1 MQAVILT
8 GTIAGFVH
16 VVSGADHLIAMVPA
30 AINNP
35 QKALKNSFSWGL
47 GHSSGVLLLA
57 FLAIFIKDITP
68 LNKFSSIAE
77 FLVGISLLIV
87 GVFAIK
93 NSFQL
98 SLHSHSHKHGN
109 GISHRHL
116 HFHVKEQKNNKHS
129 HVKEQKNNK
138 HSHALTGL
146 GLLHGIAGGSHF
158 LAVLPALALPLT
170 SACLYLISYL
180 IGSLISMNLFTCLI
194 SFTTF
199 KASQKFIKRLIA
211 LAGGLSFSLG
221 LFWIQ
226 RSASVFLN

>member
-8 GTIAGFVH
+8 GTLAGFVH
-16 VVSGADHLIAMVPA
+16 VISGADHLIAMAPA

-57 FLAIFIKDITP
+57 FLAIFIKDIAS
-68 LNKFSSIAE
+68 LNKFSNIAE

-93 NSFQL
+93 NSLQL
-98 SLHSHSHKHGN
+98 SIHSHAHNHGN
-109 GISHRHL
+109 GIAHRHFHL
-116 HFHVKEQKNNKHS
+116 HVKEQRNK
-129 HVKEQKNNK
+129 NK

-180 IGSLISMNLFTCLI
+180 IGSLTSMNLFTCLI

-199 KASQKFIKRLIA
+199 KASQKFVKKLIA
-211 LAGGLSFSLG
+211 VAGGVSFSLG

-226 RSASVFLN
+226 RSSSVFLS

>member
-1 MQAVILT
+1 MQAEILT
-8 GTIAGFVH
+8 GSIAGFVH
-16 VVSGADHLIAMVPA
+16 VVSGADHLIAMAPA

-57 FLAIFIKDITP
+57 FFAIFIKDIRP

-87 GVFAIK
+87 GVFAMK
-93 NSFQL
+93 NSFRL
-98 SLHSHSHKHGN
+98 SLHSHSHKHEN
-109 GISHRHL
+109 GIAHRHF
-116 HFHVKEQKNNKHS
+116 HFHVNEQKNNN
-129 HVKEQKNNK
+129 EYF
-138 HSHALTGL
+138 HALKGL

-194 SFTTF
+194 SFSIF
-199 KASQKFIKRLIA
+199 KANQKFIKRLIA
-211 LAGGLSFSLG
+211 VVGGLSFFMG

>member
-8 GTIAGFVH
+8 GIVAGFVH
-16 VVSGADHLIAMVPA
+16 VVSGADHLIAMAPA

-57 FLAIFIKDITP
+57 FLAIFVKDITP

-77 FLVGISLLIV
+77 FLVGISLLVV

-93 NSFQL
+93 NSLQL
-98 SLHSHSHKHGN
+98 SIHSHSHKHAN
-109 GISHRHL
+109 GIAHRHL
-116 HFHVKEQKNNKHS
+116 HF

-194 SFTTF
+194 SITTF

-211 LAGGLSFSLG
+211 VAGGLSFSLG

>member
-1 MQAVILT
+1 MGLRTLFRCPLV
-8 GTIAGFVH
+8 
-16 VVSGADHLIAMVPA
+16 
-30 AINNP
+30 
-35 QKALKNSFSWGL
+35 SFS
-47 GHSSGVLLLA
+47 
-57 FLAIFIKDITP
+57 AIFIKDITP
-68 LNKFSSIAE
+68 LNKFSNIAE

-98 SLHSHSHKHGN
+98 SIHSHSHKHEN
-109 GISHRHL
+109 GIAHRHF
-116 HFHVKEQKNNKHS
+116 HFHVKEQKN
-129 HVKEQKNNK
+129 NNK

-180 IGSLISMNLFTCLI
+180 IGSIISMNLFTCLI

-211 LAGGLSFSLG
+211 VAGMLSFSLG

>member
-8 GTIAGFVH
+8 GLLAGFVH
-16 VVSGADHLIAMVPA
+16 VLSGVDHLIAMAPS
-30 AINNP
+30 AINSP
-35 QKALKNSFSWGL
+35 KKALKNGFSWGL
-47 GHSSGVLLLA
+47 GHSSGILLLA

-68 LNKFSSIAE
+68 LNKFSNIAE
-77 FLVGISLLIV
+77 FFVGISLLSV

-98 SLHSHSHKHGN
+98 RMHSHSHKHEN
-109 GISHRHL
+109 GIAHRHY
-116 HFHVKEQKNNKHS
+116 HFHSQEQKNNK
-129 HVKEQKNNK
+129 K

-199 KASQKFIKRLIA
+199 KVSQKFIKRLIA

>member
-8 GTIAGFVH
+8 GVFAGFIH
-16 VVSGADHLIAMVPA
+16 VISGADHLIAMAPS
-30 AINNP
+30 AINSP
-35 QKALKNSFSWGL
+35 KKALKNGFSWGL

-57 FLAIFIKDITP
+57 FLAICIKDITP
-68 LNKFSSIAE
+68 LNKFSNIAE

-87 GVFAIK
+87 GVIAIK

-98 SLHSHSHKHGN
+98 SMHSHSHKHEN
-109 GISHRHL
+109 GYAHRHY
-116 HFHVKEQKNNKHS
+116 HFHTKEQKI
-129 HVKEQKNNK
+129 NNK

-180 IGSLISMNLFTCLI
+180 IGSLTSMNLFTCLI

-199 KASQKFIKRLIA
+199 KASQKFIKKLIA
-211 LAGGLSFSLG
+211 VAGGLSFSLG

>member
-16 VVSGADHLIAMVPA
+16 VVSGADHLIAMTPA

-35 QKALKNSFSWGL
+35 KKALKNSFSWGL

-57 FLAIFIKDITP
+57 CLAIFIKDLTP

-77 FLVGISLLIV
+77 FLVGISLLII

-98 SLHSHSHKHGN
+98 SLHSHSHKHEN
-109 GISHRHL
+109 GIAHRHL
-116 HFHVKEQKNNKHS
+116 HFHVKEQKN
-129 HVKEQKNNK
+129 NNK

-158 LAVLPALALPLT
+158 LAILPALALPLT
-170 SACLYLISYL
+170 SACFYLISYL

-194 SFTTF
+194 SFTTLN
-199 KASQKFIKRLIA
+199 ASQKFIKRLIA
-211 LAGGLSFSLG
+211 FAGGLSFSFG

>member
-1 MQAVILT
+1 MLT
-8 GTIAGFVH
+8 GIFAGFVH
-16 VVSGADHLIAMVPA
+16 VISGADHLIAMAPS
-30 AINNP
+30 AINSP
-35 QKALKNSFSWGL
+35 KKAFKNGVSWSL

-57 FLAIFIKDITP
+57 FLTIFIKDITP
-68 LNKFSSIAE
+68 LSKFSNIAE
-77 FLVGISLLIV
+77 FFVGISLLIV
-87 GVFAIK
+87 GVIAMK
-93 NSFQL
+93 NSLQL
-98 SLHSHSHKHGN
+98 SMHSHSHKHEN
-109 GISHRHL
+109 GFAHNHV
-116 HFHVKEQKNNKHS
+116 HFHTKEQKY
-129 HVKEQKNNK
+129 EYNK

-170 SACLYLISYL
+170 SACFYLISYL
-180 IGSLISMNLFTCLI
+180 IGSFISMNLFTWLI

-211 LAGGLSFSLG
+211 VSGGLSFSLG

>member
-8 GTIAGFVH
+8 GIVAGFVH
-16 VVSGADHLIAMVPA
+16 VVSGADHLIAMAPA

-47 GHSSGVLLLA
+47 GHSSGVRLLA

-77 FLVGISLLIV
+77 LLVGISLLIV

-98 SLHSHSHKHGN
+98 SIHSHPHKHEN
-109 GISHRHL
+109 GIAHRHF
-116 HFHVKEQKNNKHS
+116 HFHVKEQKNNR
-129 HVKEQKNNK
+129 

-211 LAGGLSFSLG
+211 VAGGLSFSFG

>member
-8 GTIAGFVH
+8 GVAAGFVH
-16 VVSGADHLIAMVPA
+16 VMSGADHLIAMAPS
-30 AINNP
+30 AINSP
-35 QKALKNSFSWGL
+35 KKALKNGFSWGL

-68 LNKFSSIAE
+68 LNKFSNIAE

-98 SLHSHSHKHGN
+98 SIHSHSHKHEN
-109 GISHRHL
+109 GFAHRHY
-116 HFHVKEQKNNKHS
+116 HFHTKEQKN
-129 HVKEQKNNK
+129 NNK

-158 LAVLPALALPLT
+158 LAVLPALALPVI

-180 IGSLISMNLFTCLI
+180 IGSLISMNLFTCFI
-194 SFTTF
+194 SFT
-199 KASQKFIKRLIA
+199 ALNVGQKFIKRLICV
-211 LAGGLSFSLG
+211 AGGLSFSMG

-226 RSASVFLN
+226 KSAFIFLN

>member
-1 MQAVILT
+1 M
-8 GTIAGFVH
+8 
-16 VVSGADHLIAMVPA
+16 
-30 AINNP
+30 
-35 QKALKNSFSWGL
+35 
-47 GHSSGVLLLA
+47 LA

-68 LNKFSSIAE
+68 LNKFSNIAE

-98 SLHSHSHKHGN
+98 SIHSHSHKHEN
-109 GISHRHL
+109 GIDHRHF
-116 HFHVKEQKNNKHS
+116 HFHVKEQKINK
-129 HVKEQKNNK
+129 K

-146 GLLHGIAGGSHF
+146 GLIHGIAGGSHF
-158 LAVLPALALPLT
+158 LAVLPALALPLI
-170 SACLYLISYL
+170 SAFLYLISYM
-180 IGSLISMNLFTCLI
+180 IGSLTSMSLFTCLI
-194 SFTTF
+194 SFTTI

-211 LAGGLSFSLG
+211 GAGGLSFSFG

>member
-8 GTIAGFVH
+8 GILAGFIH
-16 VVSGADHLIAMVPA
+16 VISGADHLIAMAPS
-30 AINNP
+30 AINSP
-35 QKALKNSFSWGL
+35 KKALKNSFSWGL

-68 LNKFSSIAE
+68 LNKFSNIAE

-87 GVFAIK
+87 GVIAIK

-98 SLHSHSHKHGN
+98 SMHSHSHKHKN
-109 GISHRHL
+109 GYAHRHY
-116 HFHVKEQKNNKHS
+116 HFHTR
-129 HVKEQKNNK
+129 EQKNNK

-158 LAVLPALALPLT
+158 LAVLPALALPLI
-170 SACLYLISYL
+170 SACFYLISYL

-194 SFTTF
+194 SFTTLNVG
-199 KASQKFIKRLIA
+199 QKFIKRLITF
-211 LAGGLSFSLG
+211 AGGLSFSMG

-226 RSASVFLN
+226 RSAFIFLK

>member
-1 MQAVILT
+1 MQVVILT
-8 GTIAGFVH
+8 GILAGFIH
-16 VVSGADHLIAMVPA
+16 VVSGADHLIAMAPSSITSPKIA
-30 AINNP
+30 AR
-35 QKALKNSFSWGL
+35 NSISWGL
-47 GHSSGVLLLA
+47 GHSSGVIFLA

-68 LNKFSSIAE
+68 LSKFSNFAE

-87 GVFAIK
+87 GFFAIR
-93 NSFQL
+93 NSL
-98 SLHSHSHKHGN
+98 HLNLHSHSHQHN
-109 GISHRHL
+109 GVAHHHL
-116 HFHVKEQKNNKHS
+116 HFHSEDQKKH
-129 HVKEQKNNK
+129 NK

-146 GLLHGIAGGSHF
+146 GLLHGLAGGSHF

-170 SACLYLISYL
+170 SACFYLISYL

-211 LAGGLSFSLG
+211 LAGGLSFSMG